1 MSFFKPH
8 NDRKQKR
15 GENNEHFYR
24 NRIIDRR
31 LCDVDQRSRLVC
43 GRIFRTCLPA
53 RHTAACDRSDD
64 RCHGNKEAAVSI
76 TSALKGNEGITVGNV
91 VGSNIMNILLILGI
105 ASVIVPLA
113 VQKSTRM
120 IEIPYMIAITVLFG
134 VLGYTG
140 EMVTRVEGG
149 ILWIAFLI
157 YLGYLLWMAKK
168 GKEDNEPD
176 EKQKSLPVQLLM
188 ILIGLICIV
197 LGSDFVV
204 DGATEIA
211 KVIGISERIIGLTI
225 VAMGTSLPETA
236 VSVTASLVHN
246 NELAVSNVVGSNIFN
261 LMFVI
266 GVCAIMTP
274 IMVQKD
280 TIARD
285 IPLSVICALLLLGLG
300 YLAWGDAHGMTL
312 GHLDGAIFLGAFAG
326 YIFYMIR
333 TAMKARAEGKKVEIE
348 AVEELEDGELKLL
361 SYPKSILCI
370 VGGAVAIAFGGDM
383 TVDAASRIAIDLGMS
398 QTLVGLTIVSIGTSL
413 PELVTSV
420 VAARKNEVDMAV
432 GNAVG
437 SNIFNILMVLGIA
450 SAISPV
456 SLISENVIDILVLVG
471 FSVVVWFFARSD
483 RKITRNEGIAMVAM
497 YLIYTAYII
506 MR

>member
-1 MSFFKPH
+1 MNIFIAIALLIVGFVMLTKGADWFVDGSSALAF
-8 NDRKQKR
+8 
-15 GENNEHFYR
+15 
-24 NRIIDRR
+24 R
-31 LCDVDQRSRLVC
+31 LGIPQLVI
-43 GRIFRTCLPA
+43 GLTIVAMGTSAP
-53 RHTAACDRSDD
+53 
-64 RCHGNKEAAVSI
+64 EAAVSI

-225 VAMGTSLPETA
+225 VA
-236 VSVTASLVHN
+236 
-246 NELAVSNVVGSNIFN
+246 F
-261 LMFVI
+261 
-266 GVCAIMTP
+266 
-274 IMVQKD
+274 
-280 TIARD
+280 
-285 IPLSVICALLLLGLG
+285 
-300 YLAWGDAHGMTL
+300 
-312 GHLDGAIFLGAFAG
+312 
-326 YIFYMIR
+326 
-333 TAMKARAEGKKVEIE
+333 
-348 AVEELEDGELKLL
+348 
-361 SYPKSILCI
+361 
-370 VGGAVAIAFGGDM
+370 
-383 TVDAASRIAIDLGMS
+383 
-398 QTLVGLTIVSIGTSL
+398 GTSL
-413 PELVTSV
+413 PELVTSIA
-420 VAARKNEVDMAV
+420 AARR
-432 GNAVG
+432 GNADIAIGNIVG
-437 SNIFNILMVLGIA
+437 SNVFNILFVAGT
-450 SAISPV
+450 SALISPIV
-456 SLISENVIDILVLVG
+456 FESKFVLDTAVATAPAVLLLVCVCNKESKLK
-471 FSVVVWFFARSD
+471 RS
-483 RKITRNEGIAMVAM
+483 GG
-497 YLIYTAYII
+497 II
-506 MR
+506 MLAAYAAYFVKLLIG

>member
-1 MSFFKPH
+1 MNIFIAIALLIVGFVMLTKGADWFVDGSSALAF
-8 NDRKQKR
+8 
-15 GENNEHFYR
+15 
-24 NRIIDRR
+24 R
-31 LCDVDQRSRLVC
+31 LGIPQLVI
-43 GRIFRTCLPA
+43 GLTIVAMGTSAP
-53 RHTAACDRSDD
+53 
-64 RCHGNKEAAVSI
+64 EAAVSI

-225 VAMGTSLPETA
+225 VA
-236 VSVTASLVHN
+236 
-246 NELAVSNVVGSNIFN
+246 F
-261 LMFVI
+261 
-266 GVCAIMTP
+266 
-274 IMVQKD
+274 
-280 TIARD
+280 
-285 IPLSVICALLLLGLG
+285 
-300 YLAWGDAHGMTL
+300 
-312 GHLDGAIFLGAFAG
+312 
-326 YIFYMIR
+326 
-333 TAMKARAEGKKVEIE
+333 
-348 AVEELEDGELKLL
+348 
-361 SYPKSILCI
+361 
-370 VGGAVAIAFGGDM
+370 
-383 TVDAASRIAIDLGMS
+383 
-398 QTLVGLTIVSIGTSL
+398 GTSL
-413 PELVTSV
+413 PELVTSIA
-420 VAARKNEVDMAV
+420 AARR
-432 GNAVG
+432 GNADIAIGNIVG
-437 SNIFNILMVLGIA
+437 SNVFNILFVAGT
-450 SAISPV
+450 SALISPIV
-456 SLISENVIDILVLVG
+456 FESKFVLDTAVATATAVLLLVCVCNKEGKLK
-471 FSVVVWFFARSD
+471 RS
-483 RKITRNEGIAMVAM
+483 GG
-497 YLIYTAYII
+497 II
-506 MR
+506 MLAAYAVYFVKLLIG